1 VSLTMSPIKDPEG
14 RIVGAS
20 VIGRDISER
29 KRQETIVRESEERL
43 RIAAEVGR
51 MYAWEWDPATDLVRR
66 SAECVAILG
75 EAAGQGVAKDYF
87 SFIHPDD
94 RSGLQAVVDSLTS
107 ENPVYR
113 TQYRKFRPD
122 GALLWLEES
131 GCAAFDRDGKM
142 VRLVGMTADITER
155 KQAEESRKKSEEK
168 VSKIFRTSPTLINLT
183 RARDH
188 RYLDVNDAF
197 ERVTGYSRQEV
208 IGHTPSELGLWA
220 DSGRPR
226 ELLEQLKAQGRVREE
241 EFRFRIKTGEIRTGL
256 LSSELIDI
264 EGETCALTT
273 VSDITERK
281 QAEEALRQG
290 EERLRLAVQAGKMYV
305 YEWDALTDAVV
316 RSAECSTILGSDEPT
331 KTTRGELMLRVYP
344 DDREK
349 VRASFCELT
358 PQNPM
363 CHLSYRVLRR
373 DGLVI
378 WAEKSAR
385 AFFDTQGRMLRIVG
399 IVADITERKRAEEA
413 LASVSRR
420 LIAAQEQERKRI
432 ARELHDDLGQSM
444 ALLANGL
451 LQIQQN
457 SSDLPVKVRTS
468 LTELQK
474 DTQRIATDIQS
485 LSHGLH
491 SSKLEYLGVAAAM
504 RGFCKE
510 FSEQQKLEI
519 DFKNHDLPSP
529 LPPDIS
535 LCLFR
540 ILQEA
545 LRNCAKHSGVRHFE
559 VRSWGTP
566 DEIHLTVR
574 DSGAGF
580 VIETAR
586 NGRGLGLISM
596 EERLKLL
603 KGTLSVESQ
612 SGRGTTIHA
621 RVPFSSGNDS

>member
-1 VSLTMSPIKDPEG
+1 MGVPALRENEDYYRDLVENSRDLICTHDLNGVLLTVNLAAARALGYEPEELINRSLRELLSPRIHKALDQYLDSLSEKKKATGLIELWAKSGEIQTWEYTSTLRTEG
-14 RIVGAS
+14 VEVPFVRAMAHDVTSILNSQKAL
-20 VIGRDISER
+20 
-29 KRQETIVRESEERL
+29 RESEERL

-94 RSGLQAVVDSLTS
+94 RSGLQAVVVSLTS

-122 GALLWLEES
+122 GALLWLEEN
-131 GCAAFDRDGKM
+131 GCATFDGDGKM

-264 EGETCALTT
+264 EGEPCALTT

-399 IVADITERKRAEEA
+399 IVADITERKRGEEA

-420 LIAAQEQERKRI
+420 LIEAQEQERKRI
-432 ARELHDDLGQSM
+432 ARELHDDVGQSL

-457 SSDLPVKVRTS
+457 
-468 LTELQK
+468 
-474 DTQRIATDIQS
+474 
-485 LSHGLH
+485 
-491 SSKLEYLGVAAAM
+491 
-504 RGFCKE
+504 
-510 FSEQQKLEI
+510 
-519 DFKNHDLPSP
+519 
-529 LPPDIS
+529 
-535 LCLFR
+535 
-540 ILQEA
+540 
-545 LRNCAKHSGVRHFE
+545 
-559 VRSWGTP
+559 
-566 DEIHLTVR
+566 
-574 DSGAGF
+574 
-580 VIETAR
+580 
-586 NGRGLGLISM
+586 
-596 EERLKLL
+596 
-603 KGTLSVESQ
+603 
-612 SGRGTTIHA
+612 
-621 RVPFSSGNDS
+621 